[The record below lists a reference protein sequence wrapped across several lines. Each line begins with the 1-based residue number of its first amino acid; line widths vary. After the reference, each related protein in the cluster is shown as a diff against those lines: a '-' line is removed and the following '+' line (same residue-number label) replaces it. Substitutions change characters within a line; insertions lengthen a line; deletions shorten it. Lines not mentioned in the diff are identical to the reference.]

1 MVLWFATLENNKT
14 NLVLVILITIGVGL
28 TIVWVLDFISELRW
42 EKTRLLTWDDF
53 RGIPDL
59 GAIALKHHGA
69 VIKSDIKYQI
79 SYETKI
85 VQGSCHYW
93 FTKVEGIAYM
103 SRIESWANPM
113 ITSSYRSLQHE
124 QTHFDI
130 AEVHARIFNERVK
143 NELLNQEFLCPVGS
157 NSWFQSKI
165 KMEANALA
173 TAILDQ
179 IKDQLRFVQNAYDVQ
194 TEHGRDY
201 EKQREWEYRIRDIIE
216 N

>member
-1 MVLWFATLENNKT
+1 MDKI
-14 NLVLVILITIGVGL
+14 NLVLLLIITICVGL
-28 TIVWVLDFISELRW
+28 AIVWVLDFTSELRW
-42 EKTRLLTWDDF
+42 KNPSQLEWDDF
-53 RGIPDL
+53 RGIPNL
-59 GAIALKHHGA
+59 WLVVFYGYGAE
-69 VIKSDIKYQI
+69 IKSDLKHQT
-79 SYETKI
+79 SYELKI
-85 VQGSCHYW
+85 VEGSCRYSI
-93 FTKVEGIAYM
+93 TKVEGIAYM

-130 AEVHARIFNERVK
+130 AEVHARMFNERVK

>member
-1 MVLWFATLENNKT
+1 MDKI
-14 NLVLVILITIGVGL
+14 NLVLLIIIAICVGL
-28 TIVWVLDFISELRW
+28 AIVWVLDFTSELHWKNQRQL
-42 EKTRLLTWDDF
+42 EWDDF
-53 RGIPDL
+53 RGIPNLGLVVFL
-59 GAIALKHHGA
+59 GAGA
-69 VIKSDIKYQI
+69 EIKSDLKHQT
-79 SYETKI
+79 SYELKI
-85 VQGSCHYW
+85 VEGSCRYS

-179 IKDQLRFVQNAYDVQ
+179 IKDQLRLVQNAYDVQ
-194 TEHGRDY
+194 TKNGRDY

>member
-1 MVLWFATLENNKT
+1 MVLSFATLENNKI

-59 GAIALKHHGA
+59 WGIAVRHHGA

-103 SRIESWANPM
+103 SRIESWVSPLQKW
-113 ITSSYRSLQHE
+113 SFRSLQHE
-124 QTHFDI
+124 QNHFDI
-130 AEVHARIFNERVK
+130 AEIHARLFNNRAE
-143 NELLNQEFLCPVGS
+143 NELLNRVFLCPVGS
-157 NSWFQSKI
+157 DSWFENKI
-165 KMEANALA
+165 KMEADAQA
-173 TAILDQ
+173 TGILNPIRNQMHSMQQEYDFQYKNGNSEVRQ
-179 IKDQLRFVQNAYDVQ
+179 IWYSRIQNLLY
-194 TEHGRDY
+194 
-201 EKQREWEYRIRDIIE
+201 